1 VQYSS
6 TKSFVKIISLF
17 LLSFASLASLAVRF
31 LIYIFHNSNRI
42 AIGEPNTPLKGT
54 LDPEILIWCEAHKFV
69 MITNNRTSMPVHL
82 VEHINIGHHVPGI
95 FILNPDM
102 GIGETIEELIL
113 VAEASFEE
121 EYQDQIINLP
131 ILGMRS

>member
-1 VQYSS
+1 MLKYLMDENVNP
-6 TKSFVKIISLF
+6 V
-17 LLSFASLASLAVRF
+17 
-31 LIYIFHNSNRI
+31 YINQLRRRKPDLVI
-42 AIGEPNTPLKGT
+42 RAIGEPNTPLKGT
-54 LDPEILIWCEAHKFV
+54 LDPEIIILCEAHNFV
-69 MITNNRTSMPVHL
+69 LITNNRTSMPVHL
-82 VEHINIGHHVPGI
+82 VDHINIGDHVPGI